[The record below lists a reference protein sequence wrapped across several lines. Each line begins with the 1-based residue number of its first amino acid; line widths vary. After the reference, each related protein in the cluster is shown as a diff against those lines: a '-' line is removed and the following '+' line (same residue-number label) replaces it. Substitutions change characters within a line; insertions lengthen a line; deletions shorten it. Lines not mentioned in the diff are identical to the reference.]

1 MEYLLEKVIKNA
13 FKLQFIEN
21 KNKVMTSDCFEP
33 NNEEDD
39 YYNFADLIRCK
50 KIPHNDVISFKPIMP
65 RVGKYE
71 ITLNLLKKKDLQDFF
86 EDKISLID
94 LLNGNKKGTY
104 MQFNNTFNS
113 YDNSTQNINISY
125 DIKGDWNALAKVLK
139 DLNVTTE
146 QIEELK
152 NAMLEDKK
160 NAEGINNDTV
170 LTKTRETA
178 KKIASYVG
186 LATANT
192 SIVLVVQTIAKALSN
207 YYGFPVQF

>member
-1 MEYLLEKVIKNA
+1 MEDLLEKVIKNA
-13 FKLQFIEN
+13 YKLQFIEN

-33 NNEEDD
+33 NEEEDD
-39 YYNFADLIRCK
+39 YYKFADLIRYK
-50 KIPHNDVISFKPIMP
+50 KIPHNDVISFKPILP
-65 RVGKYE
+65 RFGKYE
-71 ITLNLLKKKDLQDFF
+71 ITLNLLRKKNLQDFY

-94 LLNGNKKGTY
+94 LLNGNNKGTY

-125 DIKGDWNALAKVLK
+125 DIKGDWNTLARVLK
-139 DLNVTTE
+139 DLSVTTE

-160 NAEGINNDTV
+160 NAGEINNDTV
-170 LTKTRETA
+170 LTKTKETA
-178 KKIASYVG
+178 KKIAYYVG

>member
-1 MEYLLEKVIKNA
+1 MEDLLEKVIKNA
-13 FKLQFIEN
+13 YKLQFIEN

-33 NNEEDD
+33 NKEEDD
-39 YYNFADLIRCK
+39 YYKFADLIRYK
-50 KIPHNDVISFKPIMP
+50 KIPYNDVISFKPILP
-65 RVGKYE
+65 RFGKYE
-71 ITLNLLKKKDLQDFF
+71 IILDLLKKKDLQDFY

-94 LLNGNKKGTY
+94 LLNGSNKGTY

-125 DIKGDWNALAKVLK
+125 DIKGDWNALARVLK
-139 DLNVTTE
+139 DLSVTTE

-160 NAEGINNDTV
+160 NVEEINNDTV
-170 LTKTRETA
+170 LTKTKETA

-192 SIVLVVQTIAKALSN
+192 SIGLVVRTIAKALAKF
-207 YYGFPVQF
+207 YGVPVQF

>member
-1 MEYLLEKVIKNA
+1 MEDLLEKVIKNA
-13 FKLQFIEN
+13 YKLQFIEN

-33 NNEEDD
+33 NEEEDD
-39 YYNFADLIRCK
+39 YYKFADLIRYK
-50 KIPHNDVISFKPIMP
+50 KIPHNDAISFKPILP
-65 RVGKYE
+65 RFGKYE
-71 ITLNLLKKKDLQDFF
+71 ITLNLLKKKDLQDFY

-94 LLNGNKKGTY
+94 LLNGNNKGTY

-125 DIKGDWNALAKVLK
+125 DIKGDWNTLARVLK
-139 DLNVTTE
+139 DLSVTTE

-160 NAEGINNDTV
+160 NAGEINNDTV
-170 LTKTRETA
+170 LTKTKETA
-178 KKIASYVG
+178 KKIAYYVG